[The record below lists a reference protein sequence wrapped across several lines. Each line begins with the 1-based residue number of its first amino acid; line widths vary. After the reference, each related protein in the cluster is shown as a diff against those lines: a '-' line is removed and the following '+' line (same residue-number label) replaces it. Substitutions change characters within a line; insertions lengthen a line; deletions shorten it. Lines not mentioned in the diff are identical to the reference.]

1 MDGYEIKR
9 NQNRAVTS
17 KSDEEIRCLSLCFL
31 EEDGVGSELRENTI
45 KIQNFELELDPDVP
59 TTDNNLVREFICGN
73 DAAFTQLVTRY
84 KDALTNYLNMMVGD
98 YDIAVDLC
106 QETYL
111 RVYRNIRR
119 YSNLY
124 QFSTWIYRIATNLA
138 IDEMRYRKRR
148 GRVFYRN
155 VWGTRQSAGKEGP
168 EFEIREVRR
177 GPRDEILRKESSRI
191 LSDAIRSLPEKYRTT
206 FIMKE
211 VQKLPYDAIA
221 KVLNCSAG
229 TIKSRLHRARELL
242 QRKLEHYV

>member
-1 MDGYEIKR
+1 LPVIGLPRQAER
-9 NQNRAVTS
+9 ERLCQS
-17 KSDEEIRCLSLCFL
+17 FQEENGLS
-31 EEDGVGSELRENTI
+31 SELGEEAI
-45 KIQNFELELDPDVP
+45 KTPSYDLELNSDSPAS
-59 TTDNNLVREFICGN
+59 DNSLVREFVSGN

-84 KDALTNYLNMMVGD
+84 KDALTNYLNTMVGD

-106 QETYL
+106 QETFL
-111 RVYRNIRR
+111 RVYRNIGR

-155 VWGTRQSAGKEGP
+155 VWGQKQPEEKP
-168 EFEIREVRR
+168 EFELTDVRR
-177 GPRDEILRKESSRI
+177 NPSDEVLRKETNQV
-191 LSDAIRSLPEKYRTT
+191 LEDAIRSLPKKYRTA

-211 VQKLPYDAIA
+211 VQELPYETVAR
-221 KVLNCSAG
+221 VLNCSAG

>member
-1 MDGYEIKR
+1 
-9 NQNRAVTS
+9 VTS
-17 KSDEEIRCLSLCFL
+17 EFREEAIR
-31 EEDGVGSELRENTI
+31 
-45 KIQNFELELDPDVP
+45 IQNFELEQDPGKL
-59 TTDNNLVREFICGN
+59 TTDNSLVREFISGN

-84 KDALTNYLNMMVGD
+84 KDALTNYLNLMVGD

-138 IDEMRYRKRR
+138 IDEIRYRKRR

-155 VWGTRQSAGKEGP
+155 VWGGRQLPDKGRP
-168 EFEIREVRR
+168 EFEITDVRR
-177 GPRDEILRKESSRI
+177 GPRDEMLRKESSQV
-191 LSDAIRSLPEKYRTT
+191 LGDAIRSLPEKYRTA

-211 VQKLPYDAIA
+211 VQGLPYQVIA
-221 KVLNCSAG
+221 KILNCSAG

-242 QRKLEHYV
+242 QRKLERYV